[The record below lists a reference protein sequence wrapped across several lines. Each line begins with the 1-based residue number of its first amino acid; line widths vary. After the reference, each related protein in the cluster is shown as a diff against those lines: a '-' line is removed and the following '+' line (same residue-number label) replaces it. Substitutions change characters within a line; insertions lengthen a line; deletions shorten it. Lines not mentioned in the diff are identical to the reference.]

1 MNLPLGVRDGSPSL
15 GREEDI
21 TIVHFVE
28 TSPSVLREM
37 PWITLKENP
46 VTILLCLLSF
56 LHFLVTSLLFI
67 PSNQTLLPIFVSQ
80 VICTSF
86 NHYIFLTNFCLCPQ
100 ESGSKE

>member
-67 PSNQTLLPIFVSQ
+67 PSNQTLLPIFVSHSY
-80 VICTSF
+80 VLLLIIIFFSLTSASV
-86 NHYIFLTNFCLCPQ
+86 LRSLVLR
-100 ESGSKE
+100 

>member
-1 MNLPLGVRDGSPSL
+1 MALLVST
-15 GREEDI
+15 REEDI

-67 PSNQTLLPIFVSQ
+67 PSNQTLLLGEVIFVSHSY
-80 VICTSF
+80 VLLLIR
-86 NHYIFLTNFCLCPQ
+86 
-100 ESGSKE
+100 

>member
-67 PSNQTLLPIFVSQ
+67 PSNQTPEDRGRS
-80 VICTSF
+80 
-86 NHYIFLTNFCLCPQ
+86 
-100 ESGSKE
+100 